1 MENDGKYDWMNTAI
15 PKSLSH
21 LPEHVK
27 GSDGNLRQD
36 LLIPAPKCYR
46 ESYKES
52 ISELYSIIF
61 VDAYKTHVSKTLTQQ
76 RIHDITNGD
85 QGSSSVNR
93 GVY

>member
-1 MENDGKYDWMNTAI
+1 MNSAI
-15 PKSLSH
+15 PKSVSH

-52 ISELYSIIF
+52 IFECYYMIF
-61 VDAYKTHVSKTLTQQ
+61 VDAYKTHVSKTLLQSKT
-76 RIHDITNGD
+76 HDIINGD
-85 QGSSSVNR
+85 QLSSTVNR
-93 GVY
+93 GVYSL